1 MAIARRA
8 RHLPL
13 KGAAMRVRWGGVG
26 LVVLGVLGGLAIV
39 TAATR
44 TGRYLVRAAWE
55 EAKILRGRRDIA
67 LLVSGERLDARTR
80 GKLSLVLAA
89 RAFAN
94 DSLGL
99 PARDAF
105 TQYTQLKS
113 DTLVLVLS
121 GAARDTLAPVTWW
134 FPVVGR
140 VPYKGFFDVREG
152 VREET
157 RLRERGFDA
166 YLRPASAFSTLG
178 WFNDPVLSTTLRGDS
193 AEIANTVVH
202 ELTHNRFY
210 ASSAAVF
217 NESFANFV
225 GARGAA
231 VFFRSR
237 GDTVNAARADRRWDD
252 DKRLALFWTR
262 VKDSLEAS
270 YAAHPGEGGKPA
282 RLLARDSV
290 YAWARRQLVDSV
302 GPQLTTYPSWYA
314 SRVRLDNAAL
324 LARRIYMSGLGD
336 FDVVWEHEGRDLQ
349 RTIAKVIELA
359 KRAKGDEAGA
369 IARYAREQRRP

>member
-1 MAIARRA
+1 MALARRA
-8 RHLPL
+8 KPLPL
-13 KGAAMRVRWGGVG
+13 RGAAVRVRWGGVG
-26 LVVLGVLGGLAIV
+26 LVLLGLLGGVAVLM
-39 TAATR
+39 AATR

-55 EAKILRGRRDIA
+55 EGKILRGRRDIA
-67 LLVSGERLDARTR
+67 GLVASERLDARTR

-89 RAFAN
+89 REFAN

-99 PARDAF
+99 PAHDAF
-105 TQYTQLKS
+105 TQFTQLPG

-121 GAARDTLAPVTWW
+121 GAARDTLAAVSWW

-140 VPYKGFFDVREG
+140 VPYKGFFDVREA

-157 RLRERGFDA
+157 RMRERGLDA

-193 AEIANTVVH
+193 SDIANTVVH
-202 ELTHNRFY
+202 ELTHNRFF
-210 ASSAAVF
+210 APSAAVF

-231 VFFRSR
+231 AFFRAR
-237 GDTVNAARADRRWDD
+237 GDTVNAARTERRWDD
-252 DKRLALFWTR
+252 DKRLAAFWTQVR
-262 VKDSLEAS
+262 DSLERA
-270 YAAHPGEGGKPA
+270 YGAHPGTAGRPA
-282 RLLARDSV
+282 RLASRDSV

-302 GPQLTTYPSWYA
+302 TLTLTTYPPGYA
-314 SRVRLDNAAL
+314 SRVPLNNAAL

-336 FDVVWEHEGRDLQ
+336 FDVVWEREGRNLQ

-359 KRAKGDEAGA
+359 KSAKGDEAA
-369 IARYAREQRRP
+369 AVARYAGAR

>member
-1 MAIARRA
+1 
-8 RHLPL
+8 
-13 KGAAMRVRWGGVG
+13 MRMRWGGVG
-26 LVVLGVLGGLAIV
+26 LMVLGALGGLAVV

-67 LLVSGERLDARTR
+67 GLVASERLDARTR

-105 TQYTQLKS
+105 TQFTQLPT

-121 GAARDTLAPVTWW
+121 GASRDTLAPVTWW

-140 VPYKGFFDVREG
+140 VPYKGFFDVREA

-166 YLRPASAFSTLG
+166 YLRPAPAFSTLG

-193 AEIANTVVH
+193 ADIVNTVVH
-202 ELTHNRFY
+202 ELTHNRFF
-210 ASSAAVF
+210 ARSAAVF
-217 NESFANFV
+217 NESFATFV

-231 VFFRSR
+231 AFFRVR
-237 GDTVNAARADRRWDD
+237 GDSANAWRVDRRWDD
-252 DKRLALFWTR
+252 DKMLGRFWTR
-262 VKDSLEAS
+262 VRDSLELA
-270 YAAHPGEGGKPA
+270 YAAHAGANGRPA
-282 RLLARDSV
+282 RLVVRDSV

-302 GPQLTTYPSWYA
+302 GPRLATYPARYA
-314 SRVRLDNAAL
+314 SRVPLDNAAL
-324 LARRIYMSGLGD
+324 LARRIYMTGLGD
-336 FDVVWEHEGRDLQ
+336 FDAVWEREGRDLQ

-359 KRAKGDEAGA
+359 KDAQGDEAGA
-369 IARYAREQRRP
+369 IARYGRTP

>member
-1 MAIARRA
+1 
-8 RHLPL
+8 
-13 KGAAMRVRWGGVG
+13 MRVRWGGVG

-55 EAKILRGRRDIA
+55 EGKILRGRRDIA
-67 LLVSGERLDARTR
+67 RLVADERLDARTR

-89 RAFAN
+89 RVFAS

-99 PARDAF
+99 PARHAF

-140 VPYKGFFDVREG
+140 VPYKGFFDVAEAQRAEQ
-152 VREET
+152 
-157 RLRERGFDA
+157 RLRDEGKDA
-166 YLRPASAFSTLG
+166 YLRPSPAFSTLG
-178 WFNDPVLSTTLRGDS
+178 WFDDPVLSTTLNSDS
-193 AEIANTVVH
+193 TDIANTVVH

-210 ASSAAVF
+210 ARSAAVF

-225 GARGAA
+225 GARGSAA
-231 VFFRSR
+231 FFRSR

-252 DKRLALFWTR
+252 DKRLARFWTR

-270 YAAHPGEGGKPA
+270 YGAHPGEAGKPA
-282 RLLARDSV
+282 RLVARDSV

-336 FDVVWEHEGRDLQ
+336 FDVVWEREGRDLQ
-349 RTIAKVIELA
+349 RTIAKVIALA
-359 KRAKGDEAGA
+359 SGAKGDEAAA
-369 IARYAREQRRP
+369 IARYAREERRP

>member
-1 MAIARRA
+1 
-8 RHLPL
+8 
-13 KGAAMRVRWGGVG
+13 MRVRWGSVG
-26 LVVLGVLGGLAIV
+26 LVLLGALGGLAAL

-55 EAKILRGRRDIA
+55 EGKILRGRRDIA
-67 LLVSGERLDARTR
+67 GLVASEGLDASTR
-80 GKLSLVLAA
+80 GKLLVVLAA
-89 RAFAN
+89 RAFAA

-105 TQYTQLKS
+105 TQYTRLSS

-140 VPYKGFFDVREG
+140 VPYKGFFDVRDA
-152 VREET
+152 VREE
-157 RLRERGFDA
+157 RRMRDRGFDT
-166 YLRPASAFSTLG
+166 YLRPAPAFSTLG
-178 WFNDPVLSTTLRGDS
+178 WFNDPVLSTTLRGDT
-193 AEIANTVVH
+193 ADIANTVVH
-202 ELTHNRFY
+202 ELTHNRFF
-210 ASSAAVF
+210 APGSAVF

-231 VFFRSR
+231 AFFRAR
-237 GDTVNAARADRRWDD
+237 GDTANATRADRRWDD

-262 VKDSLEAS
+262 VKDSLDAA
-270 YAAHPGEGGKPA
+270 YAASPGAAGRDA
-282 RLLARDSV
+282 RLVARDSV

-302 GPQLTTYPSWYA
+302 GPQLATYPAWYA

-324 LARRIYMSGLGD
+324 LARRIYMTGLGD
-336 FDVVWEHEGRDLQ
+336 FDVVWAREGHDLQ
-349 RTIAKVIELA
+349 KTIARVIALA
-359 KRAKGDEAGA
+359 EQSKGDEAAA
-369 IARYAREQRRP
+369 IARYARTP